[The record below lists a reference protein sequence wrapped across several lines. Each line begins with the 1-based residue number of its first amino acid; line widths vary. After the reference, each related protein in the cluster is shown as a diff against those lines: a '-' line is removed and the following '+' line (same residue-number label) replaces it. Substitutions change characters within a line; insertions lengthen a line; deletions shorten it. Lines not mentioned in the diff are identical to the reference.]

1 MQNIIDRFISYVTID
16 TQSNPKFKST
26 PSTKKQWDLANK
38 LVEELKAIGM
48 QDVTIDKKAYIMAT
62 LPSNVEHEVPVIGFV
77 SHFDTSPDFSGT
89 NVNPQIITDYDGN
102 DIVLN
107 EEQNIILSPD
117 YFKDLLQYKRQT
129 LITTDGT
136 TLLGAD
142 DKAGITEIVTAMEYL
157 INNPEIKHGKIQV
170 GFTPDEE
177 IGRGAHFFD
186 VEKFGAEWAYTMD
199 GSQIGELEYENF
211 NAAGAKITFKGK
223 SVHPGYAKGKMINS
237 MLIANDFISQLPANE
252 VPEKTKGYEG
262 FYHVHHFNG
271 SLEETVVEL
280 IIRDH
285 DSKLFEKRKKNIQ
298 KIVDKINA
306 KFEKQF
312 GEAIAIVEI
321 EDQYYNMKEKVLPVK
336 HIVDIA
342 EKAMLELNIKPIIK
356 PIRGGTDGSQLSYMG
371 LPCPNIFAGGHNFHG
386 KYEYVPVESMQKAV
400 EVIVKIAELTAL
412 PNFGLEEKAEIE
424 TEEKIKPKKEKKSK
438 KEKEKKDKKKAKARA
453 KAKSKSKDKKK
464 KKK

>member
-1 MQNIIDRFISYVTID
+1 MQNIIDRFISYVTVD
-16 TQSNPKFKST
+16 TESNPNSETT
-26 PSTKKQWDLANK
+26 PSTEKQWVLANK
-38 LVEELKAIGM
+38 LVEELKSIGM
-48 QDVTIDKKAYIMAT
+48 QDVSIDDKAYIMAT
-62 LPSNVEHEVPVIGFV
+62 LPSNVEHEVPTIGFV
-77 SHFDTSPDFSGT
+77 SHFDTSPDFSGA
-89 NVNPQIITDYDGN
+89 NVKPQIVSDYNGK

-107 EEQNIILSPD
+107 AEQNIILSPD
-117 YFKDLLQYKRQT
+117 YFKDLLQYKGQT

-142 DKAGITEIVTAMEYL
+142 DKAGITEIVTAMEFL
-157 INNPEIKHGKIQV
+157 INNPEIKHGKIRI

-177 IGRGAHFFD
+177 IGRGAHFFN
-186 VEKFGAEWAYTMD
+186 VEKFDAQWAYTMD

-237 MLIANDFISQLPANE
+237 MLVANTFISELPADE
-252 VPEKTKGYEG
+252 VPERTKGYQG
-262 FYHVHHFNG
+262 FYHIHHLTG
-271 SLEETVVEL
+271 SIEETVLEL

-285 DSKLFEKRKKNIQ
+285 NQKKFEKRKEKIQ
-298 KIVDKINA
+298 KIARKINK
-306 KFEKQF
+306 KFAKQF
-312 GEAIAIVEI
+312 GEDIIVLEI
-321 EDQYYNMKEKVLPVK
+321 KDQYYNMKEKVLPVK

-342 EKAMLELNIKPIIK
+342 EKAMRELNIKPIIK

-412 PNFGLEEKAEIE
+412 PNFGLEE
-424 TEEKIKPKKEKKSK
+424 PKSK
-438 KEKEKKDKKKAKARA
+438 TKKRK
-453 KAKSKSKDKKK
+453 
-464 KKK
+464 